1 MPGLVLGI
9 HAFVSAVR
17 KDVDGR
23 DKPGHDEIWPRKNR
37 NPVCD
42 HQALIRLAQ
51 GLMPK
56 KDFVAVKAALV
67 CPVNVPA
74 S

>member
-1 MPGLVLGI
+1 MPDLKRE
-9 HAFVSAVR
+9 ARRARRASAVR

-23 DKPGHDEIWPRKNR
+23 DKPGHDEIWLRKNGS
-37 NPVCD
+37 PVCD
-42 HQALIRLAQ
+42 YRTLNFRWVSQ

-67 CPVNVPA
+67 
-74 S
+74 